1 MCMGVSLFS
10 TDNANGM
17 SVSMPN
23 RIDLPLP
30 LVIFNHV
37 ISTNL
42 VFLRYDTD
50 LLCGAEMIHDL
61 INLCMLL
68 FYK

>member
-37 ISTNL
+37 FSTNSL
-42 VFLRYDTD
+42 PTVRLIYYVSLKLFMLR
-50 LLCGAEMIHDL
+50 
-61 INLCMLL
+61 
-68 FYK
+68 F